1 MKSNSLVSWTRQF
14 CGALRLGI
22 GVVLAVSVSASTADA
37 GVIPWLVDSLFG
49 PSHGPYQA
57 SYGASYGRYATG
69 YGGYGCPP
77 SGYTSVAPQRAYTQ
91 PVAAAP
97 YYGSPYGRPCGVP
110 CLPRIPNP
118 LGLLGGLFGCS
129 PCGSSFGRGYAAPWG
144 CSPCGYGGCPIT
156 LPGGSA
162 STGAASGG
170 WQKAAPAA
178 RTFVDGPQAAGD
190 RGIDTR
196 ALRPPSDPD
205 ADPGEVIPK
214 FVKPSTKAADDKK
227 PAEAKKPAEV
237 KKPAEEKKPAEVKKP
252 AEKKK
257 PATDKSPTALD
268 SAAIGPVVHHVVP
281 SRARL
286 ARRGSSR
293 QAAGLPSIV
302 VSRSVINVRPS
313 LRSEL
318 PGSTIAGR

>member
-1 MKSNSLVSWTRQF
+1 M
-14 CGALRLGI
+14 
-22 GVVLAVSVSASTADA
+22 
-37 GVIPWLVDSLFG
+37 
-49 PSHGPYQA
+49 
-57 SYGASYGRYATG
+57 
-69 YGGYGCPP
+69 
-77 SGYTSVAPQRAYTQ
+77 
-91 PVAAAP
+91 PV
-97 YYGSPYGRPCGVP
+97 
-110 CLPRIPNP
+110 
-118 LGLLGGLFGCS
+118 
-129 PCGSSFGRGYAAPWG
+129 
-144 CSPCGYGGCPIT
+144 
-156 LPGGSA
+156 GSA

-227 PAEAKKPAEV
+227 PAE
-237 KKPAEEKKPAEVKKP
+237 EKKPAEVKKP
-252 AEKKK
+252 AEKTK

-293 QAAGLPSIV
+293 QASGLPSIV

-313 LRSEL
+313 LRLEL